1 MSATKKKDKDKSAKK
16 ESKSIFKI
24 FRKSKVGLFDRTLE
38 DIPLVVSEPIAWLR
52 SHNALGE
59 EGIFRVPGSATDIK
73 LLKAKYDKGKKV
85 DLETVENVHTVAG
98 ILKVFFRE
106 LTEPLLT
113 FELYEAWLA
122 AVQAPDLPTQLEFLQ
137 KVIAS
142 LPPGNRAI
150 LKELMGFLHQV
161 SLVPSNC
168 MNATNIAIVFAPN
181 LIRPRQETME
191 TILMSSSYV
200 NQLIQMLIMYHD
212 QLFMGKDLPAEGIQV
227 VTPLAPHLISLKQ
240 AQEKVHSGGAKT
252 VTIVDAPAESIS
264 PPVSPRGEKGEKQPK
279 LSPRKSKQDLK
290 PDAGDTSN
298 PSSPRKLGHSHSPSN
313 GSQVAAAAR
322 PTLAQHG
329 RTMTAGSLPTTKGGG
344 RASSGGKRK
353 ESKGDKKDKRNRN
366 TILVA
371 ESSDGSKRASATD
384 RKSFYETL
392 KAGTLSLAATL
403 LEEQDLVMEV
413 EEVERLSG
421 ESRAE
426 AEERLR
432 LRLEEE
438 KKNARNLKRAHRTS
452 RKLRDSTFLDPAFTS
467 IFKSPDQQP
476 AAPTAPVVATTETT
490 PAVKV
495 TPVEATPDALPPPLI
510 TPDITSIPPLP
521 LALPL
526 PLVPPQEDDLSSS
539 ESDSDDSD
547 SDSEDAPPTP
557 STEGVALPPPI
568 FVEPPP
574 EDDDGDVRTK
584 LSQNL
589 AIKAKITDVVEKV
602 ADGDIGELAQFM
614 GQMKKL
620 SRMERQKSKTVLLQ
634 RMQIKRQQIESFAED
649 DEDSESDAGSDD
661 EESAASESTN
671 PDSAVLGND
680 FI

>member
-1 MSATKKKDKDKSAKK
+1 MS
-16 ESKSIFKI
+16 
-24 FRKSKVGLFDRTLE
+24 
-38 DIPLVVSEPIAWLR
+38 
-52 SHNALGE
+52 
-59 EGIFRVPGSATDIK
+59 
-73 LLKAKYDKGKKV
+73 
-85 DLETVENVHTVAG
+85 
-98 ILKVFFRE
+98 
-106 LTEPLLT
+106 TE
-113 FELYEAWLA
+113 
-122 AVQAPDLPTQLEFLQ
+122 APDLPTQLEFLQ

-150 LKELMGFLHQV
+150 LKELMAFLHEV
-161 SLVPSNC
+161 SLVSSNC

-181 LIRPRQETME
+181 LIRPRLETME

-212 QLFMGKDLPAEGIQV
+212 QLFLGKHLPAEGIQV

-240 AQEKVHSGGAKT
+240 AQEKAHSPGAKT
-252 VTIVDAPAESIS
+252 VTIAEVPVESSS
-264 PPVSPRGEKGEKQPK
+264 PPVSPRGEKHPK

-290 PDAGDTSN
+290 PDAGESSN
-298 PSSPRKLGHSHSPSN
+298 PTSPRKLGHSHSPSN
-313 GSQVAAAAR
+313 GAQAAQAAR

-329 RTMTAGSLPTTKGGG
+329 RTMTAGSLPTTKAGS
-344 RASSGGKRK
+344 RASTGSKRK
-353 ESKGDKKDKRNRN
+353 DTKGDKKDKRNRN
-366 TILVA
+366 TMVLG
-371 ESSDGSKRASATD
+371 ESSDKKRSSSTD

-426 AEERLR
+426 AELRLR
-432 LRLEEE
+432 QRLEEE
-438 KKNARNLKRAHRTS
+438 QKNSRNLKRANRTS

-467 IFKSPDQQP
+467 IFKTPEQQP
-476 AAPTAPVVATTETT
+476 TT
-490 PAVKV
+490 PTVTVSSVSATPSVKI
-495 TPVEATPDALPPPLI
+495 TPVEPSQDALPPPLM
-510 TPDITSIPPLP
+510 TPDIVAIPPLP
-521 LALPL
+521 LALPV
-526 PLVPPQEDDLSSS
+526 PLVPQEDEMTSS

-547 SDSEDAPPTP
+547 SDSDDAPPTP
-557 STEGVALPPPI
+557 STEGAALPPPI
-568 FVEPPP
+568 MVELS
-574 EDDDGDVRTK
+574 DDADDVRTR
-584 LSQNL
+584 LSQSL
-589 AIKAKITDVVEKV
+589 VIKAKITDVVDKV

-634 RMQIKRQQIESFAED
+634 RMQIKRQQIESVNEY
-649 DEDSESDAGSDD
+649 DEDSDSDAGSDD

-671 PDSAVLGND
+671 PDSAVQGND